1 MLLQKTELNR
11 HLAQWPITKQ
21 RDKMEST
28 RCYYRKDGSPF
39 CTQYVAYTEPLCQQG
54 TYLKLGGKLE

>member
-1 MLLQKTELNR
+1 MLLQKTELNG
-11 HLAQWPITKQ
+11 HLAQWPLTKL

-28 RCYYRKDGSPF
+28 RFYYRKDGSPF
-39 CTQYVAYTEPLCQQG
+39 CTQYVAYTESPCQQG